1 MLDPRQRELMG
12 MGLDDL
18 LEALASP
25 EPGSVNHEFT
35 KALIQG
41 RVAEMQRDSARDSLR
56 WARLT
61 AFATAGA
68 TPIALTALLV
78 AGF

>member
-1 MLDPRQRELMG
+1 MLNPRQRELMG
-12 MGLDDL
+12 MGLDEL

-35 KALIQG
+35 KALINA
-41 RVAEMQRDSARDSLR
+41 RVAEIQRDAAGDSLH

-61 AFATAGA
+61 TLATAGA
-68 TPIALTALLV
+68 TLIALAAFLV
-78 AGF
+78 AVL

>member
-35 KALIQG
+35 KALIQA
-41 RVAEMQRDSARDSLR
+41 RVAEMQRDSVR

-61 AFATAGA
+61 ALATAGA
-68 TPIALTALLV
+68 TLIALAALLV
-78 AGF
+78 AVF